1 MLLQLLGMAG
11 AAALI
16 LLANIAE
23 KARAG
28 APSAAVL
35 TARFAPPWRLIGA
48 LTARLSPGS
57 RPTFDPGKPVHR
69 LAALLM
75 ILQATLIISSLAMR
89 GPAAGQDL
97 LPGGTATA
105 LARLFALAG
114 MNLALALLGVGWLT
128 RRDLAA
134 VLRRLGLRRPAR
146 MDWLAGLV
154 TAAALFVLANIAT
167 EVWAGAVPPEVF
179 ELQTVAARHVFD
191 RFSDSLVLG
200 LLLVVFAAAGEEL
213 LYRGALQPVFGIALT
228 SIFFTLIHV
237 QYAFTPAALIVF
249 ALSLGF
255 AGLRARFS
263 ATAAIIAHSGYNGL
277 PFLLLAL
284 NPA

>member
-1 MLLQLLGMAG
+1 MLLQLLGIAG

-23 KARAG
+23 KARAD

-35 TARFAPPWRLIGA
+35 TARFALLWRLIGA

-57 RPTFDPGKPVHR
+57 RPTFDPRKPVHR

-75 ILQATLIISSLAMR
+75 ILQAALIISSLAIR
-89 GPAAGQDL
+89 GPAAGQVF
-97 LPGGTATA
+97 LPGGTTDAFA
-105 LARLFALAG
+105 HLFSLAG
-114 MNLALALLGVGWLT
+114 LNLALALLGVGWLT

-134 VLRRLGLRRPAR
+134 VLRRLGLRLPTR

-167 EVWAGAVPPEVF
+167 QIWAGAAPPEVF
-179 ELQTVAARHVFD
+179 EWQTVAARHIFNGV
-191 RFSDSLVLG
+191 SDSLVLG
-200 LLLVVFAAAGEEL
+200 LLFVLFAAASEEL
-213 LYRGALQPVFGIALT
+213 LYRGALQGVFGIALT
-228 SIFFTLIHV
+228 SLFFTLIHT

-249 ALSLGF
+249 ALSLAF

-263 ATAAIIAHSGYNGL
+263 CTAAIIAHSGYNGL